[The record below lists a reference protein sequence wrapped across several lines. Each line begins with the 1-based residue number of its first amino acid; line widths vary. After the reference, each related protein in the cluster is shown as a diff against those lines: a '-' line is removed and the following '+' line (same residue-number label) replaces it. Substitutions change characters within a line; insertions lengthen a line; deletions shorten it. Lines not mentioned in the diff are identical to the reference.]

1 MQLRSCVAAAVTPIR
16 SLVRKLSYAAGAA
29 LKKKTKKKQKTNKK
43 TLVFSSIW
51 STYGAEIV
59 HESVDDFFPDGVDR
73 LGLP

>member
-29 LKKKTKKKQKTNKK
+29 LKKKKKNQRTNKK

-51 STYGAEIV
+51 STYGAEVV